1 MRQLSFTALNAI
13 KEQDDDLVVKAEDLV
28 ESLKENEE
36 RQLRI
41 IQNMAENSRSWNVVK
56 LFMKYQAARKQ
67 IDMTWT
73 NGAILKLEAL
83 ENDAK
88 SIATP
93 KDNVKDLHMEL
104 ISRVLGYA
112 VRRHV
117 WNNTITKRKEKSA

>member
-1 MRQLSFTALNAI
+1 MRQLSFAALNAI
-13 KEQDDDLVVKAEDLV
+13 KEQDDDLVRKAEDLV
-28 ESLKENEE
+28 DSLTENEE

-41 IQNMAENSRSWNVVK
+41 IQSMTESSRSWNVVK

-73 NGAILKLEAL
+73 DEAIGKLEAL
-83 ENDAK
+83 ENDAR
-88 SIATP
+88 SIAMP

-117 WNNTITKRKEKSA
+117 WNNATSKRKEKSV

>member
-1 MRQLSFTALNAI
+1 MRQLSFAALNAI

-28 ESLKENEE
+28 DSLTENEE

-41 IQNMAENSRSWNVVK
+41 IQSMAENSRSWNVVK

-83 ENDAK
+83 ENDAR

-117 WNNTITKRKEKSA
+117 WNNAITKRKEKSA